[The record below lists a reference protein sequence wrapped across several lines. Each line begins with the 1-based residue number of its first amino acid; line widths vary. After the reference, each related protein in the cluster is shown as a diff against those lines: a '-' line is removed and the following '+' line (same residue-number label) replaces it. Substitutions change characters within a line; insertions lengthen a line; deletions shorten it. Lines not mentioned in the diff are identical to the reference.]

1 MKSQKTLGIQFVT
14 RPTKSNSSLLQLFLR
29 LTVNGRRV
37 EFSLKRPIPKKLWNP
52 VKGSAKGSSEE
63 SSQLNESLDRIRAF
77 VSSKYHELLVKGIP
91 FTAEDLKATVLGIEE
106 EAYSLREL
114 IEYHQEVMSDTLK
127 PGTLKNYE
135 TSKKYLLTY
144 LEKSLKKKDISFQM
158 IDYKFI
164 MGFES
169 FLRRHKPTDHQRPL
183 QHNGILKHMERF
195 KKILNL
201 AVKMDLLEKN
211 PFDKYQFKYKRFDRD
226 YLEDEELERLEEKVF
241 SNQRLNLVRD
251 LFVFSCYTGL
261 AYIDVSTLSRQS
273 LVKSQGEYWI
283 NTERTKTNTPIKIP
297 VLPKAME
304 LINKYKDHPRAVSND
319 LLLPVLSNQKL
330 NSYLKEIADLCEI
343 DKNLSFHVARHTF
356 ATTVTLKNGV
366 PMETVS
372 KLLGHNKISTTQIY
386 ARVVEV
392 KVKEDMG
399 KLKERLSMKG
409 KKM

>member
-91 FTAEDLKATVLGIEE
+91 FTAEDLKAAVLGIEE

>member
-91 FTAEDLKATVLGIEE
+91 FTAEDLKAAVLGIEE

-169 FLRRHKPTDHQRPL
+169 FLRRHKPIDHQRPL